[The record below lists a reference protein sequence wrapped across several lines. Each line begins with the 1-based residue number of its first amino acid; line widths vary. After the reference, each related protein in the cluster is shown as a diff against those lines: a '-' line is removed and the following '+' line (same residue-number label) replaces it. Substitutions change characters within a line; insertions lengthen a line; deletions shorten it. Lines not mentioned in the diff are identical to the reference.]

1 MKQGQVDYLLAT
13 VKNRNLHTQNFFK
26 IDNFCTYLYHKG
38 IYFIAIYYL
47 LVILKPFQMNF

>member
-1 MKQGQVDYLLAT
+1 MEQGQVDYLLAT

-47 LVILKPFQMNF
+47 LVILKPFQMN